1 MPDISIIIPALNEGQ
16 VLPRTLVELQI
27 VRGKRVEIILVDGGS
42 ADNTV
47 QCAEGLID
55 RLVLSTAGRAVQM
68 NKGAE
73 AAQGKVLLFLHADT
87 LLPKQLVQL
96 INEHMSNNVVDVW
109 GRFNVKLDGR
119 HFMFRIIET
128 MMNWRSCLTGIVT
141 GDHAMFVSKHLFE
154 RVGGYPTI
162 ALMEDIA
169 ISQKLKRI
177 KPPVCINNVV
187 VTSSRRWEQAG
198 IIKTIIKMW
207 SFRLAYLLKINPS
220 LLAKKY

>member
-1 MPDISIIIPALNEGQ
+1 MPDISIIIPALNEEQ

-27 VRGKRVEIILVDGGS
+27 VRGKLVEIILVDGGS
-42 ADNTV
+42 ADNTI

-55 RLVLSTAGRAVQM
+55 QLVLSPAGRAVQM

-96 INEHMSNNVVDVW
+96 INEHVSNNAVDVW
-109 GRFNVKLDGR
+109 GRFNVKLDGQ

-154 RVGGYPTI
+154 RIEGYPAI

-177 KPPVCINNVV
+177 KPPVCIKNAV

-220 LLAKKY
+220 LLVKRY